1 MQPDQQTLQTLC
13 QLPIFDVAAKLGIR
27 QIAIVESEK
36 TAIICHQ
43 FLTQESMPRNKSI
56 HRITHLTTV

>member
-43 FLTQESMPRNKSI
+43 FLTQEPKPRNESTLK
-56 HRITHLTTV
+56 ITHLTTV